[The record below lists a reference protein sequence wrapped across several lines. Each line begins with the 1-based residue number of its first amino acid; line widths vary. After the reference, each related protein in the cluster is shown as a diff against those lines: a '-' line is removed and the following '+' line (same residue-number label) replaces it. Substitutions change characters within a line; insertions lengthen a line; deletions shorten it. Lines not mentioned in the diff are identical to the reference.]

1 MSNPSPTNGEL
12 AVMIQGLTQEM
23 RDGHREVSATCNEIK
38 QQVSYTNGRVRKLE
52 AWKYA
57 MMGGMIL
64 GNLIIVPIIVSF
76 VSRLILK
83 A

>member
-12 AVMIQGLTQEM
+12 AIMIQGLTQEM
-23 RDGHREVSATCNEIK
+23 RDAHKIVSTTVIEIK

-52 AWKYA
+52 QWKYA
-57 MMGGMIL
+57 MIGGMVL

-76 VSRLILK
+76 IGRLTLQ